1 MFSLVS
7 YQTFKSIKH
16 TSERI
21 TKAGKKMINEL
32 DYEDIKFPVCE
43 KDFSK
48 FKKKNNIS
56 INVFCYENK
65 LNYTVYVSDQEF
77 KNCLD
82 LLMISHKNI

>member
-7 YQTFKSIKH
+7 YQTFKSIKN

-21 TKAGKKMINEL
+21 TKAGKKMINER

-48 FKKKNNIS
+48 FKKKKKY
-56 INVFCYENK
+56 F
-65 LNYTVYVSDQEF
+65 
-77 KNCLD
+77 
-82 LLMISHKNI
+82 H